1 MRPTRE
7 QAKENRQRILDTA
20 ARLFRENGIHAV
32 GVDAVMKGAGLT
44 HGGFYG
50 HFKSKNDL
58 TAEAA
63 SHAMDAALQA
73 FADVKTI
80 GDLAAGYLSAE
91 HRDIAGNGCTIA
103 ALGSELARLPE
114 GQRGTVS
121 DYVRA
126 QIAQIEA
133 LQTAEGG
140 KIDRRKAIADL
151 SSLVG
156 ALVMARTVDDPQLS
170 DEILTETR
178 LYFATDVEKPADS

>member
-50 HFKSKNDL
+50 HFKSKGDL
-58 TAEAA
+58 TTEAV
-63 SHAMDAALQA
+63 SHAMDAALQSV
-73 FADVKTI
+73 ADVKSME
-80 GDLAAGYLSAE
+80 DFAAAYLSRE

-103 ALGSELARLPE
+103 TLGPELARFPE

-121 DYVRA
+121 DYVSA

-133 LQTAEGG
+133 LQAAKDGTT
-140 KIDRRKAIADL
+140 DRRKAIADL
-151 SSLVG
+151 SSLLG
-156 ALVMARTVDDPQLS
+156 ALIMARTVDDPQLS

-178 LYFATDVEKPADS
+178 LYFATDANKPTNS

>member
-50 HFKSKNDL
+50 HFKSKSDL
-58 TAEAA
+58 TAEAV
-63 SHAMDAALQA
+63 SYAMETSLQSPDDIKSMDD
-73 FADVKTI
+73 FATI
-80 GDLAAGYLSAE
+80 YLSKE
-91 HRDIAGNGCTIA
+91 HRDAAGDGCAVAT
-103 ALGSELARLPE
+103 LGPELARLPA

-121 DYVRA
+121 DYIRA
-126 QIAQIEA
+126 RIAQVEA
-133 LQTAEGG
+133 LQAATDGT
-140 KIDRRKAIADL
+140 IDRRKAIADL

-156 ALVMARTVDDPQLS
+156 ALIMARTVDDPKLS
-170 DEILTETR
+170 DEILTETAR
-178 LYFATDVEKPADS
+178 FFAGDGAKRTDS